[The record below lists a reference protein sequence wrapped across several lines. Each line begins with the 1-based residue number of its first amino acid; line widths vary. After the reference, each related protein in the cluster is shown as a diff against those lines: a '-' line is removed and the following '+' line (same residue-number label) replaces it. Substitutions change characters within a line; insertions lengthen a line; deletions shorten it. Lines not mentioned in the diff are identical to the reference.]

1 MFGYTEQRLS
11 TRWTLILLS
20 ILTLSSFVASLL
32 FGSVH
37 LPVLGVLKT
46 VMFHPDAM
54 TKQILIHFRLPRTLC
69 AFIVGGLLALSGA
82 LMQILLRNPLA
93 DPYVL
98 GISGGSAFAAL
109 FAMLLGATAFL
120 NLSAFLGGLVSV
132 FLVFGLAQM
141 KEGFSPLKLLLTGI
155 VIAAGWSALITLI
168 LTIAPNQNLR
178 GMLFWLMGDLAYAEL
193 SIWQPIVLIGGLLVS
208 LFMAKSLNVLAQG
221 ELTAQSLG
229 IHPKRLYVLLYL
241 LSALLTAS
249 AVSLAGCIGFIGLIV
264 PHMLRC
270 ISSSDHRFI
279 LPASVLLGGSFLMLA
294 DMLAR
299 TLFAP
304 AQLPVGVITAL
315 MGVPVFLFLLRK
327 GYVS

>member
-1 MFGYTEQRLS
+1 MFGYTEKHLS
-11 TRWTLILLS
+11 TRLALILLS
-20 ILTLSSFVASLL
+20 VLALVSFLISLV

-37 LPVLGVLKT
+37 LPFIGIVKT
-46 VMFHPDAM
+46 VAF
-54 TKQILIHFRLPRTLC
+54 PRTLC
-69 AFIVGGLLALSGA
+69 AFIVGGLLALAGA

-109 FAMLLGATAFL
+109 FCLLLGATAY
-120 NLSAFLGGLVSV
+120 LSLWAFLGSLGSV
-132 FLVFGLAQM
+132 CLVFGLTQM
-141 KEGFSPLKLLLTGI
+141 KDGFSPLKLLLTGI

-168 LTIAPNQNLR
+168 LTLAPNQNLR

-193 SIWQPIVLIGGLLVS
+193 SLWQPVVLIGGLLVS
-208 LFMAKSLNVLAQG
+208 LFIAKSLNVLAQG

-229 IHPKRLYVLLYL
+229 VYPKRLYLLLYL
-241 LSALLTAS
+241 LSSLLTAS
-249 AVSLAGCIGFIGLIV
+249 AVSLAGCIGFVGLIV

-270 ISSSDHRFI
+270 LGTSDHRFI
-279 LPASVLLGGSFLMLA
+279 LPASVLLGGSFLVLA
-294 DMLAR
+294 DALAR

-315 MGVPVFLFLLRK
+315 LGVPIFLLLLRR